1 MQRWYA
7 LNRHVRYVP
16 TNCRTALNRV
26 QGMAFEWSLNPYQGC
41 VHGCHY
47 CYARRYHAYHDLD
60 PGRDFES
67 VIFVKRN
74 VHRVLRQELR
84 RPQWRREQ
92 VAVGTATDP
101 YQPIEGRERL
111 TRRCLQAFLD
121 HETPIG
127 LITKGTLVVRDRDLL
142 ADLGRGPGVSVC
154 VSLTTLDLDLWR
166 QLEPGTPPPSKRLWA
181 MARLAAAGIR
191 AGVLLAP
198 ILPGLTDDH
207 ANLETVVR
215 AAADHGAQFLGTQVL
230 YLKPGTR
237 EHFLDFVN
245 ANYPELQ
252 AGYER
257 LYPGPF
263 APKRF
268 QQNLKIEVEGLK
280 REAELADQPAP
291 PARGLQQLELGI

>member
-1 MQRWYA
+1 M
-7 LNRHVRYVP
+7 NRRVRYEP
-16 TNCRTALNRV
+16 TTCHTALNRV
-26 QGMAFEWSLNPYQGC
+26 QGMAFGWSLNPYQGC

-47 CYARRYHAYHDLD
+47 CYARRYHAFHDLD

-121 HETPIG
+121 HETPIS

-142 ADLGRGPGVSVC
+142 ADLGRGPGASVC

-166 QLEPGTPPPSKRLWA
+166 KLEPGTPPPSKRLWA
-181 MARLAAAGIR
+181 MERLVASGIR

-207 ANLETVVR
+207 VNLETVVR

-230 YLKPGTR
+230 YLKAGTR
-237 EHFLDFVN
+237 EHFLAFLSTH
-245 ANYPELQ
+245 YPDLLKAYQ
-252 AGYER
+252 R

-268 QQNLKIEVEGLK
+268 QHGIKLDVERIK
-280 REAELADQPAP
+280 VEAELVNQPAP
-291 PARGLQQLELGI
+291 PRRCLEQLELGI